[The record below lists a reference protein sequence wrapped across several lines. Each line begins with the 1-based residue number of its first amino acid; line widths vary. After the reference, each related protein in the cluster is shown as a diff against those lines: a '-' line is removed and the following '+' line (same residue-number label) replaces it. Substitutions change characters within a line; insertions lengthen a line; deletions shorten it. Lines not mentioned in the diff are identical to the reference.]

1 MPARAATV
9 ADVQALPGLTEATE
23 PQITTALALTAPLV
37 SVRRFR
43 DLTSEAHA
51 YRAAHWLATM
61 PGLGLAGDGLD
72 LGDVLGPLA
81 SESDGPAARSF
92 GAVASS
98 EAVPGIDADLMR
110 SPYGRAFLDFRR
122 AVRGWGMARV
132 GGDPY
137 QPV

>member
-1 MPARAATV
+1 MPARVATV

-23 PQITTALALTAPLV
+23 GQIQTALTLTAPLV
-37 SVRRFR
+37 SARRFR

-51 YRAAHWLATM
+51 YRAAHWLWSM

-72 LGDVLGPLA
+72 TGDALGPLA

-98 EAVPGIDADLMR
+98 EAVPGSDADLLR

-122 AVRGWGMARV
+122 AVRGWGCARA